1 MRNLPAYLPTA
12 LLPAARRSLLWV
24 QTHLLIWSSVIQ
36 LGILAAVLLLF
47 RLTLPPT
54 RRFLGAH
61 AAAVQNPV
69 LNRITRVLVG
79 ALPWLLLALL
89 LQIIASVLLRTGQPD
104 ALLRLAVSL
113 VLAWSVIGIVYQLV
127 SDPRVAKIIAAIAWI
142 IAALNI
148 LGLLTPTSNLLN
160 QMAVNVGT
168 LHLSVLLVLKAVA
181 VLFIAIWL
189 ANLLSRALD
198 ARLRTFPDISPA
210 MQVLAAKLTRAA
222 LLTIAVLLALG
233 TVGIDLTAFAV
244 FSGAVGVGLG
254 FGLQKVFS
262 NLISGVILL
271 LDSSIKPGDVI
282 ELTGTYGWIT
292 QLNARYVSLVTRDG
306 TEHLIPNEDLITQ
319 RVVNWTYSNE
329 RVRIRVPVG
338 VSYNADLRE
347 VRPVCIEAAKSV
359 DRVLSDPPPVCLVD
373 GFGDSTINLDLRF
386 WINDPRAGVANVKSD
401 VLMAVWEHFRDAGIE
416 LPFPQRDLHVIEPI
430 TIRRA
435 PPNPTHPDTSQPD
448 LSPPAA

>member
-1 MRNLPAYLPTA
+1 MINLLAFLSAAVLPMSR
-12 LLPAARRSLLWV
+12 AAWLWV
-24 QTHLLIWSSVIQ
+24 HTHLLIWSSVVQ
-36 LGILAAVLLLF
+36 LGILAVVFLLF

-54 RRFLGAH
+54 RHFLDAR
-61 AAAVQNPV
+61 AAAIRNPV
-69 LNRITRVLVG
+69 LSRIARVLV
-79 ALPWLLLALL
+79 AAVPWLLLALL
-89 LQIIASVLLRTGQPD
+89 LQIIASVVLRNGQPD

-113 VLAWSVIGIVYQLV
+113 VLAWSVIGVVSHLV
-127 SDPRVAKIIAAIAWI
+127 QDPRIARFIAIVAWI

-148 LGLLTPTSNLLN
+148 LSLLVPTANLLD
-160 QMAVNVGT
+160 QMALNVGS
-168 LHLSVLLVLKAVA
+168 LRVSVLLLLKATA

-189 ANLLSRALD
+189 ANLLARALE
-198 ARLRTFPDISPA
+198 ARLRAFPGITPA
-210 MQVLAAKLTRAA
+210 MQVLASKLTRAT

-254 FGLQKVFS
+254 FGLQKVVS

-282 ELTGTYGWIT
+282 ELPGTYGWIT

-329 RVRIRVPVG
+329 RVRLNVPVG
-338 VSYNADLRE
+338 VSYKADLRE
-347 VRPVCIEAAKSV
+347 VRPICIAAAQTV
-359 DRVLSDPPPVCLVD
+359 DRVLADPPPLCLLT
-373 GFGDSTINLDLRF
+373 GFGDSTINLELRF

-401 VLMAVWEHFRDAGIE
+401 VLMAVWQHFRDADIE

-430 TIRRA
+430 AIRRA
-435 PPNPTHPDTSQPD
+435 PPE
-448 LSPPAA
+448 